1 MFGPKAVERIQ
12 FIKQAQAL
20 GLALNEIRQLVGFN
34 GQSRLTQCRQVRPLL
49 PACPTDRAGR
59 AARRAASTCS
69 GADAPDAGV
78 LWSTPAV
85 CMRTVSAGFV
95 IVLLLCPSIA
105 VGQIFGKGART
116 EFISG
121 FGLRTFASVQE
132 RNRLLV
138 DGTAV
143 PDPSEREFRTR
154 VTPVGIVYGLRSTIS
169 VIAIL
174 PFVDKE
180 LSLRDGSVQQ
190 TFGGAGGLGDV
201 LFLAKWRFYKRD
213 RGMGTFQLAT
223 ELGVKAPTG
232 ADDLR
237 GIDDQRLPPALQRG
251 SGSWDPTANFLVT
264 SVPTAGRGRWIFTG
278 DVGVT
283 VTTKANDVEVGN
295 QMSYDGMV
303 KYRVHP
309 ARYPGRDTFLVFE
322 VNGRWQDQA
331 RAGGRPITDS
341 GGHAVYLAPGI
352 QFLLRQNVI
361 LEGGVQL
368 PVWQDLNGTQL
379 ARGSTLL
386 AGVRYILV
394 P

>member
-1 MFGPKAVERIQ
+1 MNPPMPI
-12 FIKQAQAL
+12 
-20 GLALNEIRQLVGFN
+20 
-34 GQSRLTQCRQVRPLL
+34 
-49 PACPTDRAGR
+49 
-59 AARRAASTCS
+59 
-69 GADAPDAGV
+69 
-78 LWSTPAV
+78 
-85 CMRTVSAGFV
+85 RTVSAGFV
-95 IVLLLCPSIA
+95 IVVMLSPSIA
-105 VGQIFGKGART
+105 GGQIFGKGART

-121 FGLRTFASVQE
+121 LGLRTFASVQE
-132 RNRLLV
+132 RNRLLT
-138 DGTAV
+138 DGTEVA
-143 PDPSEREFRTR
+143 DPAGREFRRR
-154 VTPVGIVYGLRSTIS
+154 VTPVGIVYGLQPRLS

-180 LSLRDGSVQQ
+180 LSLRDGAVPQPV
-190 TFGGAGGLGDV
+190 GGSTGLGDA

-213 RGMGTFQLAT
+213 RGMGTFQLAI

-237 GIDDQRLPPALQRG
+237 GIDNQLLAPALQRG
-251 SGSWDPTANFLVT
+251 SGSWDPTGDFLAT
-264 SVPTAGRGRWIFTG
+264 YVPPAGRGRWIFTG
-278 DVGVT
+278 DAGVT
-283 VTTKANDVEVGN
+283 ATTKANDFEVGN
-295 QMSYDGMV
+295 QVSYDGMV

-331 RAGGRPITDS
+331 RAGGLPLTDS
-341 GGHAVYLAPGI
+341 GGHTVYLAPGV

-368 PVWQDLNGTQL
+368 PVWHGLNGTQL
-379 ARGSTLL
+379 AAGRTVL